1 MYRVKLL
8 SFVFFLI
15 FSIVFTGCKKKEAE
29 KPSSGTIENGTY
41 SNKYFGLTL
50 QFPEDWDIKDEESSK
65 QLRDMGSKFF
75 AGGDENIE
83 RTLNAS
89 AEERQLWFFS
99 ASKYPVGTPVANN
112 PSIISMAEFIGDNTG
127 IKNGN
132 DYLFHVK
139 KALEISGI
147 NYSTAEV
154 VTTEEIG
161 GKEFYLLKVTLPFGN
176 ISVEQKYYSA
186 IVKDYAIS
194 FILTYLSENGE
205 NSLKEVLKT
214 AKFE

>member
-1 MYRVKLL
+1 
-8 SFVFFLI
+8 VFFLI
-15 FSIVFTGCKKKEAE
+15 FSIVFTGCKKKEGE
-29 KPSSGTIENGTY
+29 KVTAGKIENSTY

-50 QFPEDWDIKDEESSK
+50 KLPKDWDIKDEESSE
-65 QLRDMGSKFF
+65 QLRKMGSKFF
-75 AGGDENIE
+75 TGGDENIE

-89 AEERQLWFFS
+89 VEERQLWFFA
-99 ASKYPVGTPVANN
+99 ASKHPPGTPIANN

-127 IKNGN
+127 IKTGN

-147 NYSTAEV
+147 NYSTAEAP
-154 VTTEEIG
+154 TSEEIG
-161 GKEFYLLKVTLPFGN
+161 GKKFYLLKVTLPFSN
-176 ISVEQKYYSA
+176 ISVKQKYYSA
-186 IVKDYAIS
+186 IVKNYAIS

-205 NSLKEVLKT
+205 NSLKEILKT